1 MDLLFLFDT
10 MTPKYWYEDGK
21 AFYKLKKY
29 DEAIKA
35 YDKALDIDPENTT
48 LTGEAISDAVHL
60 TRI

>member
-1 MDLLFLFDT
+1 